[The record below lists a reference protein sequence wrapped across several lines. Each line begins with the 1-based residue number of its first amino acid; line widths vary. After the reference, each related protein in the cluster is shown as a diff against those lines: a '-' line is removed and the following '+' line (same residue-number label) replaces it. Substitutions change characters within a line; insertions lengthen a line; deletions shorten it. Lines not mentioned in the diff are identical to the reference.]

1 VTTRV
6 EAQTALSRILLEKVR
21 QDTHPSTTQMNILEQ
36 AMPPELV
43 REYLN
48 ILFEKLLTE
57 RSPSIQML
65 RRVQRIAGTL

>member
-36 AMPPELV
+36 TMPPELV